1 MQASESDI
9 LHKVR
14 AALSDDAQ
22 GRRLLLAVSGG
33 LDSVAMLD
41 IVVRLAPELGCE
53 PVVGHVDHGLRPES
67 QADAEFV
74 SRLADRLGLRSLNRK
89 GDTLALAR
97 REKLSREAAAR
108 KLRYQ
113 ALGEMAEEAG
123 CDWILTAHTADDS
136 AETFLMRFIQS
147 TDWWEWTSIPRK
159 WGKVLRPMIAVRRA
173 DVKRYALGRGV
184 AWRDDASNE
193 DPRFRRNYLRLKVM
207 PRLVEQGGGL
217 DIPALARAGS
227 EIRDIVEDV
236 LRQADK
242 YVVEVSTGHQR
253 AKKLLAIPDIFCYFS
268 LMPWAPV
275 ERAVAQL
282 LRMPDFRWP
291 AWRRRQVAAFI
302 AGQAPKGR
310 LSVGS
315 DIDLVRNGPR
325 LAVARCLPTDIRYDV
340 RGPGR
345 LTLNGIGELGLSIRP
360 NNGVIGNGTRI
371 QARADLV
378 GQRLQLRTWRPGDA
392 LDIVG
397 RGPRKVSRLL
407 SELHVDPASRMGA
420 LVLCDEEGP
429 VWLVGHW
436 SDQRIRPFST
446 DTTVLE
452 LEWKTTEPLC

>member
-9 LHKVR
+9 LDEVR

-22 GRRLLLAVSGG
+22 GQRLLLAVSGG

-41 IVVRLAPELGCE
+41 MVVRIAPELGCE
-53 PVVGHVDHGLRPES
+53 LVVGHVDHGLRPES

-74 SRLADRLGLRSLNRK
+74 SRLAGRLGLPSLSRK
-89 GDTLALAR
+89 GDTLALAH

-113 ALGEMAEEAG
+113 ALSEMAEEAG
-123 CDWILTAHTADDS
+123 CDWILTAHTLDDS

-147 TDWWEWTSIPRK
+147 RDWWEWTSIPRK
-159 WGKVLRPMIAVRRA
+159 WGEVLRPLIAVRRA
-173 DVKRYALGRGV
+173 DVKGYALGRGL
-184 AWRDDASNE
+184 AWRDDATNE

-207 PRLVEQGGGL
+207 PGLAEEGGGL
-217 DIPALARAGS
+217 DIPALARAG
-227 EIRDIVEDV
+227 ERIREIVEGV
-236 LRQADK
+236 LRQADA
-242 YVVEVSTGHQR
+242 YVLEASTGHQR

-282 LRMPDFRWP
+282 RRMPDFRWP
-291 AWRRRQVAAFI
+291 AWRRRQVAAFV

-310 LSVGS
+310 LTIGS

-325 LAVARCLPTDIRYDV
+325 LAVARSLPSKICYDV

-345 LTLNGIGELGLSIRP
+345 STLNGIGELGLSICP
-360 NNGVIGNGTRI
+360 NNGVLENGSCIR
-371 QARADLV
+371 ARADLA
-378 GQRLQLRTWRPGDA
+378 GKRLQLRTWRPGDA

-397 RGPRKVSRLL
+397 RGPRRVSRLL
-407 SELHVDPASRMGA
+407 SELHVDPAARMGA

-429 VWLVGHW
+429 IWLVGHW
-436 SDQRIRPFST
+436 SDQRIRPSST